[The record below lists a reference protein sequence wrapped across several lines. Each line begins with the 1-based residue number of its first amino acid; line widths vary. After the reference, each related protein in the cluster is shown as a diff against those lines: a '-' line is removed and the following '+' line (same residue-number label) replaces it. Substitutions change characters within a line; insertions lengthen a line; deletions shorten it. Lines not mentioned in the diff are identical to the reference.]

1 MKFSIYLRTVVLLLS
16 FIPVWADSGFEESRY
31 PTIARAIRASILPD
45 KKSIRIDWDSPNQ
58 EGELIV
64 ARSNVMI
71 DSPDKLYIADSLGRY
86 KASGP
91 NATRVY
97 FDYNLKPGTYYYAIV
112 MVTDVRRREVK
123 LFANQNYTIIPITI
137 AEENGTPVVGQNPDF
152 PAFPEDT
159 NIQSMVGGVSGIT
172 ANIEKRFIRV
182 NWTPP
187 AGAIAGRTIYTVYR
201 SSSPLTSLPL
211 MQKAEKLTELP
222 HPSTSFLDQDL
233 NKSQTIYY
241 GVSVKQVGGE
251 ESLPLEDKKSTLRV
265 FYIKQSEKA
274 NAEVIVEET
283 PKKQNLEVAY
293 NEPTANLSGALHVR
307 GLGYERVGKGA
318 VISWITPEAADET
331 TIYTLYAS
339 IKPLNQGAT
348 SFNQGTVVKVATV
361 VHPKSNFFIKELKE
375 IEELYFG
382 VTAKSSSVPEDYNL
396 KENVSYFKYDFSK
409 DNLPPEESNIV
420 AESKPKK
427 EPEKSEIYKN
437 EHAVTPTELLPPK
450 ENLEPVNDFKVES
463 QATVNYDL
471 GQTDLNRIIKETV
484 IQKKFETAVY
494 RLEEY
499 LKYETNSYLRGKAMF
514 FLGVSALKT
523 GDTKKALK
531 FFLKKETK
539 SYSPSRVEFWT
550 NQTLNQVGRGNL

>member
-1 MKFSIYLRTVVLLLS
+1 MKFSIHLWTVVLLFS
-16 FIPVWADSGFEESRY
+16 QFPVWADSGFEESRY
-31 PTIARAIRASILPD
+31 PSIAKAIHASLLPD
-45 KKSIRIDWDSPNQ
+45 KKSIRIDWDSPKQ
-58 EGELIV
+58 DGEIIV

-97 FDYNLKPGTYYYAIV
+97 FDYNLKPGTYYFAVV
-112 MVTDVRRREVK
+112 MVSDVRKREVK
-123 LFANQNYTIIPITI
+123 LFANQNYTIVPVTI
-137 AEENGTPVVGQNPDF
+137 AEENGTPVVGDNPDF
-152 PAFPEDT
+152 PAFPQDT

-172 ANIEKRFIRV
+172 ANIEKRFVRL
-182 NWTPP
+182 NWTAPT
-187 AGAIAGRTIYTVYR
+187 GAIAGRTVYTVYR

-211 MQKAEKLTELP
+211 MQKAEKLSELT
-222 HPSTSFLDQDL
+222 HPTTTFLDQDL
-233 NKSQTIYY
+233 SKSQTLYY
-241 GVSVKQVGGE
+241 GVSVKQWGGE
-251 ESLPLEDKKSTLRV
+251 ETLPLEDKKSTLRV
-265 FYIKQSEKA
+265 FYIKQTDKT
-274 NAEVIVEET
+274 NAEVIVEQT
-283 PKKQNLEVAY
+283 PKRENPEVAS
-293 NEPTANLSGALHVR
+293 NESTPNLSGALHVR

-318 VISWITPEAADET
+318 VISWLSPEAADET

-339 IKPLNQGAT
+339 VKPLNQGST

-361 VHPKSNFFIKELKE
+361 VHPKTNFFIKELKE
-375 IEELYFG
+375 IDDLYFG

-409 DNLPPEESNIV
+409 DNLPKDEPDIV

-437 EHAVTPTELLPPK
+437 EHAVVPTEIAPPK
-450 ENLEPVNDFKVES
+450 ENLEPVNDFKQET
-463 QATVNYDL
+463 QATVTYDL
-471 GQTDLNRIIKETV
+471 GQTELNRIIKETV

-499 LKYETNSYLRGKAMF
+499 LKYETNSYLRGKALF

-531 FFLKKETK
+531 CFLKKETK

>member
-1 MKFSIYLRTVVLLLS
+1 MKFSIHLWTVVLLFS
-16 FIPVWADSGFEESRY
+16 QFPVWADSGFEESRY
-31 PTIARAIRASILPD
+31 PTIAKAIHASILPD
-45 KKSIRIDWDSPNQ
+45 KKSIRIDWDPPKQ
-58 EGELIV
+58 DGEIIV

-123 LFANQNYTIIPITI
+123 MFANQNYTIIPVTI

-159 NIQSMVGGVSGIT
+159 SIQSMVGGVSGIT
-172 ANIEKRFIRV
+172 ANIEKRFIRL

-187 AGAIAGRTIYTVYR
+187 AGATAGRTIYTVYR
-201 SSSPLTSLPL
+201 SNSPLTSLPL
-211 MQKAEKLTELP
+211 MQKAEKLSELT
-222 HPSTSFLDQDL
+222 HPTVTFLDQDL
-233 NKSQTIYY
+233 SKSQTLYY
-241 GVSVKQVGGE
+241 GVSVKQLGGE
-251 ESLPLEDKKSTLRV
+251 ETLPLEDKKSTLRV
-265 FYIKQSEKA
+265 FYIKQSDKA

-283 PKKQNLEVAY
+283 PKKQNPEVAS
-293 NEPTANLSGALHVR
+293 NEPTTSLSGALHVR

-318 VISWITPEAADET
+318 VISWLSPEDADET
-331 TIYTLYAS
+331 TIYSLYAS
-339 IKPLNQGAT
+339 IKPLNQGAS

-361 VHPKSNFFIKELKE
+361 VHPKTNFFIKELKE
-375 IEELYFG
+375 IDELYFG

-396 KENVSYFKYDFSK
+396 KENVSYFKYDFTK
-409 DNLPPEESNIV
+409 DNLPKEETNIV
-420 AESKPKK
+420 AESKPQK
-427 EPEKSEIYKN
+427 EPEKPEIYKN
-437 EHAVTPTELLPPK
+437 EHVVTPTEIAPPK
-450 ENLEPVNDFKVES
+450 ENIEPTNDFKEEHS
-463 QATVNYDL
+463 ATVTYDL
-471 GQTDLNRIIKETV
+471 GQTELNRIIKETV

-499 LKYETNSYLRGKAMF
+499 LKYESNSYLRGKAMF

-531 FFLKKETK
+531 CFLKKETK

-550 NQTLNQVGRGNL
+550 NQTLNQVGRGTI

>member
-1 MKFSIYLRTVVLLLS
+1 MKFSIHLFTVVLLLS
-16 FIPVWADSGFEESRY
+16 FFPVRADSGFEESRY
-31 PTIARAIRASILPD
+31 PSIAKAIHASILPD
-45 KKSIRIDWDSPNQ
+45 KKSIRIDWDSPKQ
-58 EGELIV
+58 DGEIIV

-112 MVTDVRRREVK
+112 MVSDVRKREVK
-123 LFANQNYTIIPITI
+123 LFSNQNYTIIPVTI

-152 PAFPEDT
+152 PAFPQDT
-159 NIQSMVGGVSGIT
+159 NIQSMVGGVSGLT
-172 ANIEKRFIRV
+172 ANIEKRFIRL

-187 AGAIAGRTIYTVYR
+187 AGAIAGRTIYTIYR
-201 SSSPLTSLPL
+201 SNSPLTSLPL
-211 MQKAEKLTELP
+211 MQKAEKLAELT
-222 HPSTSFLDQDL
+222 HPATSFLDQDL
-233 NKSQTIYY
+233 NKSQTLYY
-241 GVSVKQVGGE
+241 GVSVKQLGGE

-265 FYIKQSEKA
+265 FYIKQTEKA
-274 NAEVIVEET
+274 NAEVIVEES
-283 PKKQNLEVAY
+283 PKKQNAVVAS
-293 NEPTANLSGALHVR
+293 NEPTTNLSGALHVR

-318 VISWITPEAADET
+318 VISWLSPEDADES

-339 IKPLNQGAT
+339 VKPLNQGSA

-361 VHPKSNFFIKELKE
+361 VHPKTNFFIKELKE
-375 IEELYFG
+375 IDDLYFG

-409 DNLPPEESNIV
+409 DNLPKEEENIV
-420 AESKPKK
+420 ASSKPKK
-427 EPEKSEIYKN
+427 DPEKSEIYKN
-437 EHAVTPTELLPPK
+437 EHAVTPTEIAPPK
-450 ENLEPVNDFKVES
+450 ETSEPTNDFKVETS
-463 QATVNYDL
+463 ATVTYDL
-471 GQTDLNRIIKETV
+471 GQTELNRIIKETV

-499 LKYETNSYLRGKAMF
+499 LKYESNSYLRGKAMF

-531 FFLKKETK
+531 CFLKKETK

>member
-1 MKFSIYLRTVVLLLS
+1 MKFSIYLWTVVLLLS
-16 FIPVWADSGFEESRY
+16 FFPVWADSGFEESRY

-45 KKSIRIDWDSPNQ
+45 KKSIRIDWDSPKQ
-58 EGELIV
+58 EGEIIV

-97 FDYNLKPGTYYYAIV
+97 FDYNLKPGTYYYSVV

-123 LFANQNYTIIPITI
+123 LFPNQNYTTIPVTI
-137 AEENGTPVVGQNPDF
+137 AEENGTPIVGQNPEF

-159 NIQSMVGGVSGIT
+159 NIQSMVGGVSGIS
-172 ANIEKRFIRV
+172 ANIEKRFIRL

-201 SSSPLTSLPL
+201 SSSPMTSLPL
-211 MQKAEKLTELP
+211 MQKAEKLTELT
-222 HPSTSFLDQDL
+222 HPTVTFLDQDL
-233 NKSQTIYY
+233 SKSQTLYY
-241 GVSVKQVGGE
+241 GVSVKQLGGE

-265 FYIKQSEKA
+265 FYIKQSDKS

-283 PKKQNLEVAY
+283 PKKQNLEVAS
-293 NEPTANLSGALHVR
+293 NDPTPNLSGALHVR

-318 VISWITPEAADET
+318 VISWLSPEAADET

-339 IKPLNQGAT
+339 IKPLNQGAS

-361 VHPKSNFFIKELKE
+361 VHPKTNFFIKELKE
-375 IEELYFG
+375 IDELYFG
-382 VTAKSSSVPEDYNL
+382 VTAKSSAVPEDYNL

-409 DNLPPEESNIV
+409 DNLPKEETDIV

-427 EPEKSEIYKN
+427 EPEKPEIYKN
-437 EHAVTPTELLPPK
+437 EHVVTPTEIAPPK
-450 ENLEPVNDFKVES
+450 ENIEPVNDFKEEHS
-463 QATVNYDL
+463 ATVTYDL
-471 GQTDLNRIIKETV
+471 GQTELNRIIRETV

-499 LKYETNSYLRGKAMF
+499 LKFETSSYLRGKALF

-531 FFLKKETK
+531 CFLKKETK